1 MATKFPLQINN
12 LRFFVNPTQLSISN
26 AVTYGTLP
34 TQSGV
39 RYQVWY
45 DTPPVLTIS
54 GASAGS
60 TAYQELVFLKQ
71 NFQRSDKTSKLF
83 YKTQLY
89 TGFLTNITVEASTSH
104 PNEFTYT
111 ITFQLLQGQQ
121 FSLEDFSLKA
131 NQAGAVQNALN
142 KLASVINAPLN
153 SLESTAQKLL
163 SKL

>member
-12 LRFFVNPTQLSISN
+12 LRFYVNPTQLSISN

-54 GASAGS
+54 GSSAGS
-60 TAYQELVFLKQ
+60 TAYNELVFLKQ

-89 TGFLTNITVEASTSH
+89 TGFLTNITVEASTNH
-104 PNEFTYT
+104 PNEFTYN
-111 ITFQLLQGQQ
+111 ITFQLLQGQE
-121 FSLEDFSLKA
+121 FAIEDFSLNAK
-131 NQAGAVQNALN
+131 NSGRIQNALN
-142 KLASVINAPLN
+142 KLSSVINKPLN
-153 SLESTAQKLL
+153 SLSSSAQKLL

>member
-45 DTPPVLTIS
+45 DTPPTLTIS

-71 NFQRSDKTSKLF
+71 NFQRSDKTSQLF

-89 TGFLTNITVEASTSH
+89 TGFLTNITVESSTSH
-104 PNEFTYT
+104 PNEFTYS

-121 FSLEDFSLKA
+121 FSLEDFSLAA
-131 NQAGAVQNALN
+131 NNSGAVQTALN
-142 KLASVINAPLN
+142 KLASVINQPLN
-153 SLESTAQKLL
+153 QLQSTAQKLL